1 MVHLTPAT
9 QNFIIHWGQMGARWG
24 INRTVAQIYAL
35 LYISPS
41 PLNAEEISET
51 LSVARSTISTGLR
64 ELQSWGVIKAVQVLG
79 DRRDHFEAMG
89 DVWEMFRAVADERKR
104 RELDPTLEMLR
115 QTVSELQNGGEG
127 EERSYARERL
137 LEMLDFFETLMS
149 FYEQVQQLSTDTL
162 MKIAKTG
169 DIVRKLLSLSS
180 GS

>member
-1 MVHLTPAT
+1 MIRLTPAT
-9 QNFIIHWGQMGARWG
+9 RNFIIHWGQMGARWG

-64 ELQSWGVIKAVQVLG
+64 ELQSWGVVKVVQVLG

-89 DVWEMFRAVADERKR
+89 DVWEMFRAVVDERKR

-115 QTVSELQNGGEG
+115 QTVSELQDGGDDEG
-127 EERSYARERL
+127 GSYARERL
-137 LEMLDFFETLMS
+137 LEMLDFFETVMS

-169 DIVRKLLSLSS
+169 DVVRKLLGLSS